1 MIWFTLIMF
10 AVSFFASIF
19 LAPKP
24 DLENARPGKLG
35 DIRWPIADEGSPC
48 PIIFG
53 RVRLRS
59 PNCIWYGNFR
69 TRATKKKVKTGVF
82 SSEKVTTGYRYYVG
96 FHLAL
101 CLGPGVVL
109 KKIWA
114 EKKVLWQSG
123 VGVGPSPAGFSISK
137 SGIFGGSKRGGGF
150 SGYCT
155 FYGGEFS
162 QARNS
167 YLESAIGA
175 DVPGYAGISHI
186 VFHRPYIGTSPSL
199 RPLSFELERYPDEL
213 GLDPGD
219 IEIGEDLNPMEILYA
234 ALTEEWGGVGAD
246 PANIDTTSW
255 IAAGATLATEG
266 NGMSLIV
273 SAANDAKAVVEEV
286 LRQVDGIL
294 YQDPET
300 GKIVV
305 KLIREDYVVGDLPV
319 FNESNVRSVQDFSRT
334 SWAETVNQVRV
345 TFTYRD
351 KKYEKAAAFAQDMA
365 NINMQGR
372 IRSATISFPGC
383 TEGSTAV
390 TLATRELSQLSVP
403 LFKAVL
409 ETNRE
414 GSQLRPGSPFVFSWD
429 DYGLDSAVMRC
440 QRFDLGKLLKGKVVI
455 NVLQDKFAASN
466 TLYTDPEDTLW
477 DEIPRTVV
485 DITDFKAMECP
496 YWVLQQIDD
505 LEIPAD
511 SAFWW
516 GLARNPGEMQTF
528 DFVTSDD
535 NFIDDTVVDLDQ
547 PNFTHSALLE
557 GNLYANMGQPNG
569 VIDKIT
575 IRETD
580 PSPDEYS
587 GWWEE
592 EDILEDT
599 DTNGVRE
606 GRNLCVINGELFSY
620 ETHTGLGDGVYE
632 LETVRRALLDTQFGD
647 HVDGDV
653 IYFMNG
659 LDWFSRNVRSNTAML
674 YYKFLSY
681 SDQDAQDIDSVVA
694 SYQASNQRYDRP
706 LPPDMLEIE
715 SLRCLI
721 EVVGQNT
728 VDITDFYERNR
739 TTPDQVVLVN
749 DSSDSPE
756 GSTTYNARLYLDG
769 VELEEKTGLTYASL
783 PISFTGVTGAG
794 VARMELEAVVG
805 GLVSWEPDF
814 VEFNFAYYQNQSSEL
829 VTNGDFESGTTGWS
843 EPGGSWTDETTDYPL
858 DPIPPGTDH
867 VESDGTSN
875 ELRQDVSVTSY
886 LGDAA
891 IFRAYKGGLTA
902 GITSQITLE
911 LRDGGGVLDSIT
923 TTLEAAS
930 DLGVWDLIEI
940 PVPIRSD
947 ATLLR
952 IRIIAPAAGAAW
964 DNVSFRANTVSP
976 TTATKYDTIGGLTVV
991 GAWGLRQLDS
1001 GYSGALVRI
1010 RDTYDDTET
1019 DLSADVDGNLE
1030 WWYTNGEARVVIL
1043 YDQSGNG
1050 AHLEP
1055 ESDSEQPRLRHSLSE
1070 TGRPCIDFEGGTE
1083 SLFDTVASTSR
1094 PYMVT
1099 RPNCCFAIGPKE
1111 TTGNDY
1117 ILTIPHTDASHTTPY
1132 FRWGMTTGATDWRI
1146 GVNGS
1151 IGGVAGNG
1159 PSNGPQKNVWF
1170 LDYQQGYGYHNDDV
1184 TSVASWTA
1192 ADITYPNNT
1201 RLRLAETPIGSLE
1214 WDGDF
1219 HELCIFTGT
1228 ISAADR
1234 KTIMEAVA
1242 LYWFNLSV

>member
-10 AVSFFASIF
+10 AVSFFASVF
-19 LAPKP
+19 LTPKP
-24 DLENARPGKLG
+24 NLENARPGKLG
-35 DIRWPIADEGSPC
+35 DIRWPIADEGSPV

-101 CLGPGVVL
+101 CLGPGVKL
-109 KKIWA
+109 KKIWC
-114 EKKVLWQSG
+114 EKKLLYATG
-123 VGVGPSPAGFSISK
+123 VGLGPSPTGFSITK
-137 SGIFGGSKRGGGF
+137 NGIFGGSKRGGGF
-150 SGYCT
+150 AGYCT
-155 FYGGEFS
+155 FYGGEFT

-175 DVPGYAGISHI
+175 DVPGYTGVAHL

-219 IEIGEDLNPMEILYA
+219 LEIGEDLNPMEILYA

-246 PANIDTTSW
+246 PSTIDTTSW
-255 IAAGATLATEG
+255 IAAGATLADEE

-273 SAANDAKAVVEEV
+273 SAANEAKSIVEEV

-305 KLIREDYVVGDLPV
+305 KLIRDDYVVEDLPV
-319 FNESNVRSVQDFSRT
+319 FNESNVHAVRDFSRT
-334 SWAETVNQVRV
+334 SWAETINQVRT

-351 KKYEKAAAFAQDMA
+351 KKYEKATAFAQDMA

-372 IRSATISFPGC
+372 IRSATVSFPGC
-383 TEGSTAV
+383 TEGPVAV
-390 TLATRELSQLSVP
+390 SLATRELSQLSVP
-403 LFKAVL
+403 LFKSAL

-414 GSQLRPGSPFVFSWD
+414 GSQLRPGDPFVFSWA
-429 DYGLDSAVMRC
+429 DYNLSNIVMRC
-440 QRFDLGKLLKGKVVI
+440 QRFNLGELLNGKIVI
-455 NVLQDKFAASN
+455 DVIQDKFAASN

-516 GLARNPGEMQTF
+516 GLARNPGEMQTY

-535 NFIDDTVVDLDQ
+535 NFVDDTVVDLDQ
-547 PNFTHSALLE
+547 PNFTHSALLD
-557 GNLYANMGQPNG
+557 GDLHANMGQPNG

-580 PSPDEYS
+580 PSPDDYF

-592 EDILEDT
+592 EDILDDT

-653 IYFMNG
+653 IYFLSG
-659 LDWFSRNVRSNTAML
+659 LDWFSRNVRSDIQTI

-681 SDQDAQDIDSVVA
+681 SDQDAQDIDAVVSSNIA
-694 SYQASNQRYDRP
+694 ANQRYDRP

-715 SLRCLI
+715 SIRCPI

-739 TTPDQVVLVN
+739 TSPDQVVLVS
-749 DSSDSPE
+749 DSSDTPE

-769 VELEEKTGLTYASL
+769 VELEEKTALTYGSL
-783 PISFTGVTGAG
+783 PISFTGVEGAG
-794 VARMELEAVVG
+794 VVRVELEAEVG
-805 GLVSWEPDF
+805 GLESWSPDF
-814 VEFNFAYYQNQSSEL
+814 VEFNFAYYQNQTSEL
-829 VTNGDFESGTTGWS
+829 VTNGGFESGLTGWT
-843 EPGGSWTDETTDYPL
+843 EVGGSWAGEETVYPL
-858 DPIPPGTDH
+858 DPVPSGTDH
-867 VESDGTSN
+867 AESTNGD
-875 ELRQDVSVTSY
+875 LWQDVSIGSY
-886 LGDAA
+886 SGDAA
-891 IFRAYKGGLTA
+891 VFRAYRGGLNTTT
-902 GITSQITLE
+902 TSQITLE
-911 LRDGGGVLDSIT
+911 LRTGVALLDSIT
-923 TTLEAAS
+923 TPLEAPA
-930 DLGVWDLIEI
+930 DLGKWDLIEI
-940 PVPIRSD
+940 PVPILST
-947 ATLLR
+947 ASILR
-952 IRIIAPAAGAAW
+952 IKIQSSGTGAAW
-964 DNVSFRANTVSP
+964 DNVTFKANTVS
-976 TTATKYDTIGGLTVV
+976 TNTATKYDTISGLTVV

-1001 GYSGALVRI
+1001 GYSGALVKI

-1019 DLSADVDGNLE
+1019 DLYADVDGNLE
-1030 WWYTNGEARVVIL
+1030 WWYTKGEARVVVL

-1117 ILTIPHTDASHTTPY
+1117 ILTIPHNDAGHVSPY
-1132 FRWGMTTGATDWRI
+1132 FRWGMVTDSTGWII

-1151 IGGVAGNG
+1151 IGTDPGNN
-1159 PSNGPQKNVWF
+1159 PSNSGKNVWF
-1170 LDYQQGYGYHNDDV
+1170 LDYQQGEAYHNEDTTTV
-1184 TSVASWTA
+1184 KSWTP
-1192 ADITYPNNT
+1192 ADITYPNDT
-1201 RLRLAETPIGSLE
+1201 RLRLAETPTGTLE

-1228 ISAADR
+1228 IAAGDR
-1234 KTIMEAVA
+1234 QTIMESVA
-1242 LYWFNLSV
+1242 LYWYNLSV

>member
-10 AVSFFASIF
+10 AVSFFASVF
-19 LAPKP
+19 LTPKP

-35 DIRWPIADEGSPC
+35 DIRWPIADEGSPV

-59 PNCIWYGNFR
+59 PNCIWYGDFR
-69 TRATKKKVKTGVF
+69 TRATKKKVKTGMF

-109 KKIWA
+109 KKIWC
-114 EKKVLWQSG
+114 EKKLLYQTG
-123 VGVGPSPAGFSISK
+123 VGLGPAPTGFSISK

-150 SGYCT
+150 AGYCT
-155 FYGGEFS
+155 YYGGEFS

-175 DVPGYAGISHI
+175 DVPGYAGIAHI

-219 IEIGEDLNPMEILYA
+219 LLIGDDLNPMEVLYA
-234 ALTEEWGGVGAD
+234 ALTESWGGVGAD
-246 PANIDTTSW
+246 PSSIDTTSW

-266 NGMSLIV
+266 NGMSFVV
-273 SAANDAKAVVEEV
+273 SAANDAKSIVEEV
-286 LRQVDGIL
+286 LRQIDGIL

-305 KLIREDYVVGDLPV
+305 KLIREDYVIEDLPV
-319 FNESNVRSVQDFSRT
+319 FNESNVHAVRDFSRT
-334 SWAETVNQVRV
+334 SWAETVNQVRA

-351 KKYEKAAAFAQDMA
+351 KKYEKASAFAQDMA

-372 IRSATISFPGC
+372 IRSATMSFPGC

-390 TLATRELSQLSVP
+390 KLATRELSQLSVP
-403 LFKAVL
+403 LFKAAL
-409 ETNRE
+409 EMNRE
-414 GSQLRPGSPFVFSWD
+414 GSQLRPGDPFVFSWD
-429 DYGLDSAVMRC
+429 DYGLSNIVMRC
-440 QRFDLGKLLKGKVVI
+440 QRFNLGELLNGKIVVD
-455 NVLQDKFAASN
+455 VLQDKFAASN
-466 TLYTDPEDTLW
+466 TLYTGPEDTLW

-485 DITDFKAMECP
+485 PITDFKVMECP
-496 YWVLQQIDD
+496 YWILQQVRD

-511 SAFWW
+511 SSFLW
-516 GLARNPGEMQTF
+516 GLARNPGEMQTY

-535 NFIDDTVVDLDQ
+535 SFVDDLAVDLDQ
-547 PNFTHSALLE
+547 PNFTHSALLD
-557 GNLYANMGQPNG
+557 GDLHTNMGQPNG
-569 VIDKIT
+569 VLDKIT
-575 IRETD
+575 VRETD
-580 PSPDEYS
+580 PSPDDYF

-599 DTNGVRE
+599 DTSGVRE
-606 GRNLCVINGELFSY
+606 GRNLCVINGELFAY
-620 ETHTGLGDGVYE
+620 ETHTSLGDGVYE
-632 LETVRRALLDTQFGD
+632 LKTVRRALLDTQFEN

-653 IYFMNG
+653 IFFLSS
-659 LDWFSRNVRSNTAML
+659 LDWWSRNYRDDQDII

-681 SDQDAQDIDSVVA
+681 SDQDAQDINDVVA
-694 SYQASNQRYDRP
+694 SNITTDQRYDRP

-715 SLRCLI
+715 SIRCPI

-728 VDITDFYERNR
+728 VDITDFYQRNR
-739 TTPDQVVLVN
+739 TSPDQVVLVN
-749 DSSDSPE
+749 DSSDTPE

-783 PISFTGVTGAG
+783 PIQFTGVEGAG
-794 VARMELEAVVG
+794 VVRVELEAEVG
-805 GLVSWEPDF
+805 GLASWTPDL
-814 VEFNFAYYQNQSSEL
+814 VEFNFAYYQNLSSEL
-829 VTNGDFESGTTGWS
+829 VTNGDFESGTSGWV
-843 EPGGSWTDETTDYPL
+843 PVGGSWSGETTEYPL

-867 VESDGTSN
+867 AQSTSGG
-875 ELRQDVSVTSY
+875 LWQDVSVGSY
-886 LGDAA
+886 GGSAGV
-891 IFRAYKGGLTA
+891 FRIYRGGLNDTS
-902 GITSQITLE
+902 TSQVILE
-911 LRDGGGVLDSIT
+911 LRTGIALLDTIST
-923 TTLEAAS
+923 PLEAPA
-930 DLGVWDLIEI
+930 DVGKWGLIEI
-940 PVPIRSD
+940 PVPIHST
-947 ATLLR
+947 ATILR
-952 IRIIAPAAGAAW
+952 IKLEAGGADAVF
-964 DNVSFRANTVSP
+964 DNASFKANTVSP
-976 TTATKYDTIGGLTVV
+976 TTAMKYDTISGLTVV

-1001 GYSGALVRI
+1001 GYSGPLVTI
-1010 RDTYDDTET
+1010 RDTYDDSEI
-1019 DLSADVDGNLE
+1019 DLYADTDGNLE
-1030 WWYTNGEARVVIL
+1030 WWYTKGEARVVVL

-1117 ILTIPHTDASHTTPY
+1117 IMTIPHNDAGHVSPY
-1132 FRWGMTTGATDWRI
+1132 FRWGMVTDSTGWII

-1151 IGGVAGNG
+1151 IGTDPGNN
-1159 PSNGPQKNVWF
+1159 PSNSGKNVWF
-1170 LDYQQGYGYHNDDV
+1170 LDYQQGEGYHNDDV
-1184 TSVASWTA
+1184 TSVKSWTP

-1201 RLRLAETPIGSLE
+1201 RLRFAETPTGSLE

-1242 LYWFNLSV
+1242 LYWFALSV